1 MDSDS
6 PASPGSPDTD
16 PSGDTGVGPA
26 AQATSTPA
34 QPAPP
39 RRSFLRRHWLAATLA
54 VLLGVPAVGMTAWA
68 WLALSITYSSGKRAG
83 YVQKI
88 SRKGWLC
95 KTWEGTLYTDIAQ
108 GFRSDSFAFTVRKD
122 SIAHL
127 LEQLSGRR
135 VAVDYEQHVGVPSS
149 CFGET
154 EYFVVGVTPLND

>member
-1 MDSDS
+1 MNSDV
-6 PASPGSPDTD
+6 PESPGSPEPT
-16 PSGDTGVGPA
+16 PSDNASNGPA
-26 AQATSTPA
+26 AESAPTPA
-34 QPAPP
+34 QPAAP
-39 RRSFLRRHWLAATLA
+39 RRSFLRRHWLAATVA
-54 VLLGVPAVGMTAWA
+54 VLLGVPAIGMTAWA
-68 WLALSITYSSGKRAG
+68 WLALSVTYSSGKRAG

-108 GFRSDSFAFTVRKD
+108 GFRSDSFAFTVRDD
-122 SIAHL
+122 SIAHV

-154 EYFVVGVTPLND
+154 EYFVVGVTPLQD